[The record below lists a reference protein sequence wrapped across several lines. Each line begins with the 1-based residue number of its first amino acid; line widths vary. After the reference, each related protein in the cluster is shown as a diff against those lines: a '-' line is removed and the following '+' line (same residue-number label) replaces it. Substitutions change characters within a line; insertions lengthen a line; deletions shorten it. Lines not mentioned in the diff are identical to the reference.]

1 MGLKFYTFDSSAVI
15 FILLAVK
22 ILTDFQLLTFKL
34 LTHILYSCLILQND
48 VFIWLQK
55 HAQIEFFP
63 KLIIKVPHN
72 GSFDA

>member
-1 MGLKFYTFDSSAVI
+1 MI

-22 ILTDFQLLTFKL
+22 ILTDFQLLTLKL
-34 LTHILYSCLILQND
+34 LTHILYSCLILQKD

-63 KLIIKVPHN
+63 KLIIKVAHN